1 MNQRVSRHWRPWF
14 LGLIAA
20 LGVAC
25 GSDTTNT
32 DGMVV
37 PEPPP
42 PDKTAKVVFSELM
55 YHPVDEN
62 SYDDNHEFLELYNR
76 SDAAVDISGWKLSGT
91 VSFTFPMG
99 TTIAPHGYAVLAK
112 NKTALEFKAQLPGIR
127 LI

>member
-42 PDKTAKVVFSELM
+42 PDKTPKVVFSELM

-62 SYDDNHEFLELYNR
+62 AYDDNHEFLELYNR
-76 SDAAVDISGWKLSGT
+76 SDAAVDISDGS
-91 VSFTFPMG
+91 SA
-99 TTIAPHGYAVLAK
+99 APFRSPFRQAPRSHHMRTPCSPRTRPHWPASPV
-112 NKTALEFKAQLPGIR
+112 T
-127 LI
+127 